1 MKNQENKIA
10 KHASATGEKLG
21 RPVNENSARQI
32 RLKEIQAKR
41 EAGLIKRGRPS
52 VPGSMNALKKELQL
66 AKKLSGVEIKR
77 GRPVNPES
85 ARAKRIAD
93 LEARRANGTLKLGR
107 PKMVVI
113 EVPVKAKAKTKSKV
127 VAK

>member
-1 MKNQENKIA
+1 MKNQPNNTA
-10 KHASATGEKLG
+10 QLG
-21 RPVNENSARQI
+21 RPVNMNSARQI
-32 RLKEIQAKR
+32 RLAEIKAKR
-41 EAGLIKRGRPS
+41 EAGLIKRGRPA

-77 GRPVNPES
+77 GRPTNPES

-93 LEARRANGTLKLGR
+93 LEARRAAGTLKLGR
-107 PKMVVI
+107 PKSIVV
-113 EVPVKAKAKTKSKV
+113 EVPTKAKAKVNSKV

>member
-1 MKNQENKIA
+1 MKNQENTTA
-10 KHASATGEKLG
+10 QLG

-52 VPGSMNALKKELQL
+52 VPGSMNAIKSEMRLMKQALGL
-66 AKKLSGVEIKR
+66 DIKR
-77 GRPVNPES
+77 GRPTNPES

-107 PKMVVI
+107 PKMIVV

>member
-1 MKNQENKIA
+1 MKNQENK
-10 KHASATGEKLG
+10 SAQLG

-52 VPGSMNALKKELQL
+52 VPGSKNAIKQEIRSMKQSLGLD
-66 AKKLSGVEIKR
+66 IKR

-107 PKMVVI
+107 PKAIVI
-113 EVPVKAKAKTKSKV
+113 EVPTKAKTKVKSKV
-127 VAK
+127 VAQ

>member
-1 MKNQENKIA
+1 MKNQENKTA
-10 KHASATGEKLG
+10 QLG
-21 RPVNENSARQI
+21 RPVNMNSARQI
-32 RLKEIQAKR
+32 RLAEIQAKR

-52 VPGSMNALKKELQL
+52 VPGSMNQLKRELQL

-93 LEARRANGTLKLGR
+93 LEARRTNGTLKLGR
-107 PKMVVI
+107 PKAVVV
-113 EVPVKAKAKTKSKV
+113 EVPVKTKAKAKSKV
-127 VAK
+127 VAE

>member
-1 MKNQENKIA
+1 MKNQENKTA
-10 KHASATGEKLG
+10 QLG

-52 VPGSMNALKKELQL
+52 VPGSKNAIKKEIQL
-66 AKKLSGVEIKR
+66 MKQSLGLDIKR

-107 PKMVVI
+107 PKAIVI

>member
-1 MKNQENKIA
+1 MKNQENTTA
-10 KHASATGEKLG
+10 QLG

-52 VPGSMNALKKELQL
+52 VPGSANQMKMYERNFKIQQGMEL
-66 AKKLSGVEIKR
+66 KR
-77 GRPVNPES
+77 GRPVNPNS
-85 ARAKRIAD
+85 ARAQRIAD

-107 PKMVVI
+107 PKMVVV
-113 EVPVKAKAKTKSKV
+113 EVPVKAKTKTKSKV
-127 VAK
+127 VAE

>member
-1 MKNQENKIA
+1 MKNQEIA
-10 KHASATGEKLG
+10 PVQLG
-21 RPVNENSARQI
+21 RPVNMNSARQI
-32 RLKEIQAKR
+32 RLAEIQAKR

-52 VPGSMNALKKELQL
+52 VPGSMNQIKKTIQL
-66 AKKLSGVEIKR
+66 AKVLSGVEIKR

-85 ARAKRIAD
+85 ARAKRMAD

-107 PKMVVI
+107 PKAVQI
-113 EVPVKAKAKTKSKV
+113 EVPVKAKAKVKTKV

>member
-10 KHASATGEKLG
+10 SHASATGEKLG
-21 RPVNENSARQI
+21 RPVNPTSARQI
-32 RLKEIQAKR
+32 RLAEIQAKR

-52 VPGSMNALKKELQL
+52 VPGSMNALKKEMQL
-66 AKKLSGVEIKR
+66 MKKLSGVELKR
-77 GRPVNPES
+77 GRPTNPES

-107 PKMVVI
+107 PKAIVV
-113 EVPVKAKAKTKSKV
+113 EVPTKAKTKVKSKV
-127 VAK
+127 VAQ

>member
-1 MKNQENKIA
+1 MKNQENKITS
-10 KHASATGEKLG
+10 HASATGEKLG

-32 RLKEIQAKR
+32 RLKEIAAKR

-52 VPGSMNALKKELQL
+52 VPGSANQMKMYERNFKIQQGLD
-66 AKKLSGVEIKR
+66 IKR

-113 EVPVKAKAKTKSKV
+113 EVPVKAKAKSKV
-127 VAK
+127 VAE

>member
-1 MKNQENKIA
+1 MKNQENTTA
-10 KHASATGEKLG
+10 QLG

-77 GRPVNPES
+77 GRPTNPES

-107 PKMVVI
+107 PKAIVV
-113 EVPVKAKAKTKSKV
+113 EVPTKVKTKVKSKV
-127 VAK
+127 VAQ

>member
-1 MKNQENKIA
+1 MKNSKNTIA

-21 RPVNENSARQI
+21 RPVNPNSARQI
-32 RLKEIQAKR
+32 KLAEIKAKR
-41 EAGLIKRGRPS
+41 EAGLIKRGRPA
-52 VPGSMNALKKELQL
+52 VPGSKNAIKQEIRLMKESLGITIQ
-66 AKKLSGVEIKR
+66 R

-107 PKMVVI
+107 PKMVVV
-113 EVPVKAKAKTKSKV
+113 EVPVKVKAKVKTKV
-127 VAK
+127 VAE

>member
-1 MKNQENKIA
+1 MKNQENNTA
-10 KHASATGEKLG
+10 QLG
-21 RPVNENSARQI
+21 RPVNMNSARQI
-32 RLKEIQAKR
+32 RLAEIAAKR

-52 VPGSMNALKKELQL
+52 VPGSKNAIKKEIQL
-66 AKKLSGVEIKR
+66 MKQSLGLDIKR

-85 ARAKRIAD
+85 ARATRIAD

-107 PKMVVI
+107 PKAIVI

-127 VAK
+127 VAE

>member
-1 MKNQENKIA
+1 MKNQENTTA
-10 KHASATGEKLG
+10 QLG

-52 VPGSMNALKKELQL
+52 VPGSMNAIKSEMRLMKQSLGL
-66 AKKLSGVEIKR
+66 DIKR
-77 GRPVNPES
+77 GRPTNPES

-93 LEARRANGTLKLGR
+93 LEARRASGTLKLGR
-107 PKMVVI
+107 PKMVVV
-113 EVPVKAKAKTKSKV
+113 EVPTKAKVKVKAKV

>member
-1 MKNQENKIA
+1 MKNQENNTA
-10 KHASATGEKLG
+10 QLG
-21 RPVNENSARQI
+21 RPVNMNSARQI
-32 RLKEIQAKR
+32 RLAEIQAKR

-52 VPGSMNALKKELQL
+52 VPGSKNAIKQEIRSMKQSLGLD
-66 AKKLSGVEIKR
+66 IKR

-107 PKMVVI
+107 PKAIVI
-113 EVPVKAKAKTKSKV
+113 EVPTKAKSKV
-127 VAK
+127 KTKVVAE

>member
-1 MKNQENKIA
+1 MKNQENK
-10 KHASATGEKLG
+10 SAQLG
-21 RPVNENSARQI
+21 RPVNMNSARQI
-32 RLKEIQAKR
+32 RLAEIAAKR

-52 VPGSMNALKKELQL
+52 VPGSANALKKEMQL

-107 PKMVVI
+107 PKAIVI
-113 EVPVKAKAKTKSKV
+113 EVPVKGKAKTKSKV
-127 VAK
+127 VAE

>member
-10 KHASATGEKLG
+10 SHASATGEKLG
-21 RPVNENSARQI
+21 RPVNPTSARQI
-32 RLKEIQAKR
+32 RLAEIKAKR

-52 VPGSMNALKKELQL
+52 VPGSMNALKKEMQL
-66 AKKLSGVEIKR
+66 MKKLSGVELKR
-77 GRPVNPES
+77 GRPTNPES

-107 PKMVVI
+107 PKAIVV
-113 EVPVKAKAKTKSKV
+113 EVPTKAKTKVKSKV
-127 VAK
+127 VAQ

>member
-21 RPVNENSARQI
+21 RPVNPTSARQI
-32 RLKEIQAKR
+32 RLAEIQAKR

-52 VPGSMNALKKELQL
+52 VPGSMNALKKDLRL
-66 AKKLSGVEIKR
+66 AKMLFGIEIKR
-77 GRPVNPES
+77 GRPTNPES

-107 PKMVVI
+107 PKAIIV
-113 EVPVKAKAKTKSKV
+113 EVPTKAKTKVKSKV
-127 VAK
+127 VAQ

>member
-1 MKNQENKIA
+1 MKNQENTTA
-10 KHASATGEKLG
+10 QLG

-32 RLKEIQAKR
+32 RLKEIAAKR

-52 VPGSMNALKKELQL
+52 VPGSANQMKMYERNFKIQQGLD
-66 AKKLSGVEIKR
+66 VKR

-93 LEARRANGTLKLGR
+93 LEARRAAGTLKLGR
-107 PKMVVI
+107 PKAIVI
-113 EVPVKAKAKTKSKV
+113 EVPTKAKTKVKSKV
-127 VAK
+127 VAE